1 MLSTGGG
8 ARAKAR
14 GAAVA
19 APRAG
24 ARGRHAT
31 AARRRAPPRAAAAAA
46 GGGAAEG
53 DEPAQAAPAGKSE
66 GKGEGK
72 SIGAR
77 VRDFFIGGEKLNK
90 ERLAKLGTSA
100 LLSYGAVSNLN
111 AITLVIVAWCGF
123 ASNTGLSPL
132 APGQWKAFL
141 AAYTALYAV
150 VGNLGRPLRFTLSVA
165 AAPFFDRIVKFFQG
179 EAARAPTCTRHVS
192 CAVLEQ
198 LASPHPSTLPT
209 PIAGR

>member
-1 MLSTGGG
+1 M
-8 ARAKAR
+8 
-14 GAAVA
+14 
-19 APRAG
+19 
-24 ARGRHAT
+24 
-31 AARRRAPPRAAAAAA
+31 
-46 GGGAAEG
+46 
-53 DEPAQAAPAGKSE
+53 
-66 GKGEGK
+66 
-72 SIGAR
+72 
-77 VRDFFIGGEKLNK
+77 RDFFIGGEKLNK

>member
-1 MLSTGGG
+1 MLSTGG
-8 ARAKAR
+8 ARRR

-19 APRAG
+19 APRAR
-24 ARGRHAT
+24 AWAAAAT
-31 AARRRAPPRAAAAAA
+31 AARRRAPPRAAAAA
-46 GGGAAEG
+46 GGGAAG

-141 AAYTALYAV
+141 AI
-150 VGNLGRPLRFTLSVA
+150 RPSGCGWQPRPA
-165 AAPFFDRIVKFFQG
+165 AALHASMPWPFFDRILKFFQG
-179 EAARAPTCTRHVS
+179 EAAAPQHAATYRARP
-192 CAVLEQ
+192 
-198 LASPHPSTLPT
+198 
-209 PIAGR
+209 